1 MYKINSIFLFCA
13 CSLLPKETLK
23 QKKRVAE
30 GYSDGAKGHFLHAG
44 RGLRSYFFVRH
55 TNFKNFFN
63 KVKTGI
69 KKK

>member
-1 MYKINSIFLFCA
+1 MDFFLLWYM
-13 CSLLPKETLK
+13 CSGSPKETLK
-23 QKKRVAE
+23 QKKKMVAE
-30 GYSDGAKGHFLHAG
+30 GYPDGAKGHFLHAG

-69 KKK
+69 KRK